1 MRFAWLLIAIPT
13 FAAAA
18 SAPVPRADPLS
29 AELRRAQ
36 AEQTAAEAAAV
47 RLERAAAGARDEAAR
62 LRADQAAAAQ
72 QIAAAEAR
80 ITAAGA
86 RLRLMS
92 AYVQSR
98 RARLEREQRP
108 IAALLAGLAVMAER
122 PPLLAIAD
130 RGGTDELIKVRVLL
144 DLTLPVIRTRTAAL
158 SAEMRRGARLEQ
170 AAGQARAELTRSRQ
184 DLLARRHR
192 FAALERRALEAAA
205 AAGGQA
211 LGAGDVALTA
221 GEDIER
227 ARSALAAGRS
237 EASLAAALAG
247 EPAAP
252 ARPTGPE
259 FAAPPI
265 LLDYRLPADAPV
277 IDGLGS
283 VDENGIRS
291 RGMTLATG
299 RGTPVRAPAGGT
311 VRFSGPFRDY
321 DGVVIIGHGGGW
333 TSVLVNLASQLRPGT
348 RVRPG
353 QPLGR
358 ALGPLLVELLQNG
371 THRSPALIAG
381 SSRTLSKGGEGG

>member
-1 MRFAWLLIAIPT
+1 MRFVWLLIAIPS

-18 SAPVPRADPLS
+18 SAPVPRPDPLS

-36 AEQTAAEAAAV
+36 AEQVAAEAAAA
-47 RLERAAAGARDEAAR
+47 RLERAAGRARDEAAR

-80 ITAAGA
+80 ITAADA

-98 RARLEREQRP
+98 RARLAREQQP

-130 RGGTDELIKVRVLL
+130 RGGTDELVKVRVLL
-144 DLTLPVIRTRTAAL
+144 DSTLPVIRTRTAAL

-170 AAGQARAELTRSRQ
+170 AAGQARTELTRSRQ
-184 DLLARRHR
+184 DLLTRRQR

-205 AAGGQA
+205 AVGGQA

-237 EASLAAALAG
+237 EASLAAALAR

-252 ARPTGPE
+252 ARPAGPE
-259 FAAPPI
+259 LAAPPI
-265 LLDYRLPADAPV
+265 GLDYSLPAWAPV

-291 RGMTLATG
+291 RGLTLATA
-299 RGTPVRAPAGGT
+299 RGTPVRAPASGV

-321 DGVVIIGHGGGW
+321 DGVVIIEHGGGW
-333 TSVLVNLASQLRPGT
+333 TSVLVNIASQRRQGT
-348 RVRPG
+348 RVRQG
-353 QPLGR
+353 EPLGR

-381 SSRTLSKGGEGG
+381 SSPTLSKGAEGG